1 MALWGDNAYNAP
13 VFVPDHNMALFLKTG
28 YTVLVLKAGSK
39 VDTQFRNR
47 TGARAVDFG
56 AGKKF

>member
-1 MALWGDNAYNAP
+1 MGNNAYNAP
-13 VFVPDHNMALFLKTG
+13 VFFRDQNMAIFLHTG

-39 VDTQFRNR
+39 ADTQFRNR
-47 TGARAVDFG
+47 TGARAADFG